1 MRPHIG
7 FIRLFLLLIATPL
20 IVWAMAL
27 RPTIAQWSAYRTER
41 SQTRPTFERT
51 ATDSLT
57 TPQIPKWHEDILD
70 NGEWLREVSHHME
83 SNGVRVDGYVP
94 YLTDRRSDI
103 VLKSAEI
110 VLQGNFVPLLK
121 TIHALEREIPQVSLR
136 SVRFL
141 SKTEPQKKGKK
152 LQVHLIVQQISRTSP

>member
-41 SQTRPTFERT
+41 SQPRPTFEGT

-94 YLTDRRSDI
+94 YLTDRRNDI

>member
-1 MRPHIG
+1 
-7 FIRLFLLLIATPL
+7 
-20 IVWAMAL
+20 
-27 RPTIAQWSAYRTER
+27 
-41 SQTRPTFERT
+41 
-51 ATDSLT
+51 
-57 TPQIPKWHEDILD
+57 
-70 NGEWLREVSHHME
+70 ME

-94 YLTDRRSDI
+94 YLTDRRNDI